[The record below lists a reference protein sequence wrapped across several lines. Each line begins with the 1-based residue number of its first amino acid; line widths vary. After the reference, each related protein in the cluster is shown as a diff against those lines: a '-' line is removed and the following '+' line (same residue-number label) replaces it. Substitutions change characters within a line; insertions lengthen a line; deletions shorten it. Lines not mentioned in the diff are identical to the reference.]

1 MASYI
6 EGVIRKA
13 AEADERVAREQQ
25 QQEQH
30 APMTSRVEAVV
41 HKPLEPPSLGK
52 NSRYSTYWDH
62 VKWKE
67 ERWFVECDRLST
79 LK

>member
-25 QQEQH
+25 QQEHQQH
-30 APMTSRVEAVV
+30 APTTSRVEAVV

-52 NSRYSTYWDH
+52 NSRYSMD
-62 VKWKE
+62 
-67 ERWFVECDRLST
+67 
-79 LK
+79 

>member
-25 QQEQH
+25 HEQQQH
-30 APMTSRVEAVV
+30 APTTSRVEAVV

-52 NSRYSTYWDH
+52 NSRYSMH
-62 VKWKE
+62 
-67 ERWFVECDRLST
+67 
-79 LK
+79 

>member
-52 NSRYSTYWDH
+52 NSRYNNALGS
-62 VKWKE
+62 
-67 ERWFVECDRLST
+67 WFNAEKKGVVECESV
-79 LK
+79 